1 MHCWNV
7 GLGGG
12 STLETPSA
20 VMRTTLSSNLERRSE
35 LCSALSATVCKFC
48 CRYFSA
54 YASPRRMPSAAGVDG
69 WRVSWLT
76 REGTRTHRVWRGL
89 ERTAP

>member
-12 STLETPSA
+12 GTLETPSA

-48 CRYFSA
+48 CRCVSA
-54 YASPRRMPSAAGVDG
+54 YASPRRMPSAAG
-69 WRVSWLT
+69 
-76 REGTRTHRVWRGL
+76 
-89 ERTAP
+89 